1 MKENQ
6 NILLAQIAEN
16 ASADLSD
23 LILEGNDDIL
33 TAIHKSESEAQAN
46 ESKPKFSLGFKIS
59 VNLEDSTFDCDLSW
73 NLKQSLSVSHS
84 IDDPAQGKLE
94 GINEDKSTVTISTE
108 GEEPVT
114 MTTKQFSKAAK
125 RLSKN

>member
-1 MKENQ
+1 MKEDQ
-6 NILLAQIAEN
+6 NILLAQISEK
-16 ASADLSD
+16 ASADLAA

-33 TAIHKSESEAQAN
+33 TAIHKATAVAQLQ

-84 IDDPAQGKLE
+84 FDDPAQGKLE

-108 GEEPVT
+108 GMKPVT
-114 MTTKQFSKAAK
+114 
-125 RLSKN
+125 

>member
-6 NILLAQIAEN
+6 NILLAQIAEK

-108 GEEPVT
+108 GE
-114 MTTKQFSKAAK
+114 
-125 RLSKN
+125 